1 MGYISIQIN
10 KAKGSADTGASDHIE
25 RKTTPKNAD
34 PTRTYLNRELV
45 RFPDGVADRTE
56 AISHRIRTAGIKRK
70 ITPNQVRAIRI
81 VLSGTHE
88 DMERVQ
94 DEGRLNEWCDDN
106 LQWLHRTFGKENTV
120 SAVLHMD
127 EHTPHIHATVVPIVT
142 SERRKARKKQTDGK
156 RTYRKKAN
164 AVRLCADDLLT
175 RGRLV
180 AYHDSYAAVMAKYGL
195 QRGVRGSEARH
206 TTTAQYYR
214 DLKRKTGELEA
225 NMRQLQTEQQQAE
238 QQLDEVRQEVKSE
251 KLEVAKTEAK
261 AAFVAKVGSLFGGG
275 KLKEFEHRNEDLQKR
290 IQELEEEAIQREEQ
304 HAKQIQ
310 EMKNA
315 YEQQYRKL
323 SEFTDFVKRYFPYVE
338 KLMPTIK
345 FLRDTLNFGD
355 GLIKKLCRFKDVT
368 IKGELYSTE
377 FRQHFKT
384 DGSVCSLIET
394 SDGKFDL
401 KIDGV
406 SHVSWFRRKKY
417 EFMKALGL
425 PKQEQQSKKL

>member
-25 RKTTPKNAD
+25 RKTIPKNAD
-34 PTRTYLNRELV
+34 PTRTHLNRELV
-45 RFPDGVADRTE
+45 EFPDGVSDRTE

-70 ITPNQVRAIRI
+70 ITPDQVRAIRI

-88 DMERVQ
+88 DMMKIQ
-94 DEGRLNEWCDDN
+94 DEGRLDEWCDDN
-106 LQWLHRTFGKENTV
+106 LQWLHYTFGKENTV

-142 SERRKARKKQTDGK
+142 GERRKAKKKQTEGK
-156 RTYRKKAN
+156 RSYRKKAN
-164 AVRLCADDLLT
+164 TVRLCADDVLT
-175 RGRLV
+175 REKLV
-180 AYHDSYAAVMAKYGL
+180 TYHDSYAKAMEKYGL

-251 KLEVAKTEAK
+251 KLEAAKTEAK

-304 HAKQIQ
+304 HSKQIQ

-315 YEQQYRKL
+315 YERQYRKL

-345 FLRDTLNFGD
+345 FLHDTLNFGD
-355 GLIKKLCRFKDVT
+355 GLIKKLCMFKDVT